1 MTMRNWQR
9 FGLVFNYFRSAVIVA
24 LTIVVFSLVSELHAS
39 TPISEKTIA
48 GTWACASLTALENGK
63 QSGTVKFNP
72 GNITFTFA
80 EDGTWQME
88 TNLTKTHEKT
98 RIKGNLI
105 LHENELVLKYPDG
118 KTYKDFHLDL
128 KDDGKTL
135 VMTDDGEII
144 SASKLT

>member
-1 MTMRNWQR
+1 MPMHNWQQFR
-9 FGLVFNYFRSAVIVA
+9 LVFNYFRSAAIVA
-24 LTIVVFSLVSELHAS
+24 LAIVIFCAVSELHAS

-48 GTWACASLTALENGK
+48 GAWACDSLTALENGK

-80 EDGTWQME
+80 EDATWQME

-128 KDDGKTL
+128 KDDG
-135 VMTDDGEII
+135 EII